1 MSVHVTDHALVR
13 FLERA
18 GGLDVESLR
27 ASLGASLARAGKA
40 AKAIGADEFT
50 VKVDGLLY
58 VIERG
63 VVVTILEAGSI
74 VRYGARRR

>member
-1 MSVHVTDHALVR
+1 MIVNVSDHALVR

-27 ASLGASLARAGKA
+27 ASLGASLSRAGKA
-40 AKAIGADEFT
+40 AKAIGAGEFA
-50 VKVDGLLY
+50 VKADGLVY

-63 VVVTILEAGSI
+63 VVVTVLSDHMR